1 MHTHH
6 FYLLHRK
13 TTHTNLFRT
22 NSLAGAGL
30 GLGWGWGW
38 ADWAGLG
45 WLRWWSGL
53 GRCWAGLAGAGA
65 VLGWAGWA
73 GPGLGLG
80 CAGLL
85 GLGWASAGLGL
96 AWIWLRCRRWA
107 KPGLG
112 LGHTRLLVSGT
123 PSVRAG
129 SKDKLGLGW
138 LGLGCLFLGPRPYG
152 RGPKISWASA
162 GLGWTACFWDPV
174 RTGGVQR

>member
-53 GRCWAGLAGAGA
+53 GRCWAGLAGLGLGWGWAALGC
-65 VLGWAGWA
+65 LGWAGPRLALAWLGFGYDA
-73 GPGLGLG
+73 G
-80 CAGLL
+80 AGLSL
-85 GLGWASAGLGL
+85 ALGWA
-96 AWIWLRCRRWA
+96 
-107 KPGLG
+107 
-112 LGHTRLLVSGT
+112 T
-123 PSVRAG
+123 
-129 SKDKLGLGW
+129 
-138 LGLGCLFLGPRPYG
+138 LGCLFLGPRPYG
-152 RGPKISWASA
+152 WGPKISWASA
-162 GLGWTACFWDPV
+162 GLGWAACFWDPV